1 MHTLVIIIHVIA
13 CFLMIGAILLQS
25 GKGAEIGAAFGGSSQ
40 TVFGSR
46 GPANFLSKFTVVV
59 AVVFMVTSFS
69 LAILAK
75 ERTFSSTVID
85 LKKKDA
91 SEPAP
96 AAAAGQASIRL
107 AFVERSRR
115 RSLATRSQH
124 LRTLRKAVNTC
135 RSERKPEEVHKQA
148 SLGPL
153 RRSQAS
159 GYVLCLQ

>member
-46 GPANFLSKFTVVV
+46 GPANFLSKFTVIV
-59 AVVFMVTSFS
+59 AVVFMVTSLS

-85 LKKKDA
+85 LKKKETSQPAPVAPTDKPA
-91 SEPAP
+91 SESHSSSDSSPA
-96 AAAAGQASIRL
+96 
-107 AFVERSRR
+107 
-115 RSLATRSQH
+115 H
-124 LRTLRKAVNTC
+124 
-135 RSERKPEEVHKQA
+135 
-148 SLGPL
+148 
-153 RRSQAS
+153 
-159 GYVLCLQ
+159 

>member
-59 AVVFMVTSFS
+59 AVVFMVTSLS

-75 ERTFSSTVID
+75 ERTFSSTVIE

-91 SEPAP
+91 SESAP
-96 AAAAGQASIRL
+96 AAAPDKPASDSHSSSDP
-107 AFVERSRR
+107 A
-115 RSLATRSQH
+115 AAH
-124 LRTLRKAVNTC
+124 
-135 RSERKPEEVHKQA
+135 
-148 SLGPL
+148 
-153 RRSQAS
+153 
-159 GYVLCLQ
+159 